1 MGEEKCCQHQPPAR
15 TGLDQTL
22 AGRFCRPGCLHIA
35 LAYGQRCTRQA
46 PGGGFCASFWGK
58 KHKKNKKKKKQKKR
72 RKDGLFFLTKNEKKG
87 KKYYYRQKKIK
98 ENLNCLCTKLVTRTF
113 AQLGTRCD
121 VLDVWTRAGDR
132 ARDLGP
138 PPESWGSRIIS
149 HLGF

>member
-58 KHKKNKKKKKQKKR
+58 KHKKKPRKKKQKK
-72 RKDGLFFLTKNEKKG
+72 KKKG
-87 KKYYYRQKKIK
+87 WLIFFNKKRKKRKKILLQTKKKKKKIK
-98 ENLNCLCTKLVTRTF
+98 ENLNCLCTKLVTWTF
-113 AQLGTRCD
+113 AQLGHAVTFWMSGHAPGTERG
-121 VLDVWTRAGDR
+121 T
-132 ARDLGP
+132 
-138 PPESWGSRIIS
+138 WGSA
-149 HLGF
+149 